1 MTWKCCLLTFYRT
14 PIAFERIGWKFYLC
28 FIIPGILSGIA
39 IWIFFPDTKGLALEE
54 VAALFGDQDEMVSHT
69 LDAEI
74 EKEMKLDHIEVEH
87 KAVQV

>member
-1 MTWKCCLLTFYRT
+1 LLTLDRT
-14 PIAFERIGWKFYLC
+14 PIAFVKIGWKFYLC

-69 LDAEI
+69 LDQEI
-74 EKEMKLDHIEVEH
+74 EKEMKMDHIEVQH
-87 KAVQV
+87 KAEQV